1 VNLAR
6 STVLVLEKE
15 LRIELRTHDL
25 THTVL
30 FFVLMV
36 AGLFSF
42 AFEPSA
48 TESRVIL
55 PGLIWIAFFFAGTL
69 MLQLCFVREQVNDTL
84 AALRLAPID
93 PFAIVLGKILA
104 NFGFLAVTEIVF
116 VPVFSLFYNVSIGD
130 VVGRLML
137 VLFLGTFGLAVA
149 GTVFSAMT
157 AQARMRE
164 LLLPLLLLPVLAPV
178 LIAGV
183 EATASLLAPGRVL
196 AREWL
201 TMLGGFDVIFFT
213 ATWLLSGFLIEE

>member
-1 VNLAR
+1 MNLAR
-6 STVLVLEKE
+6 STALVLEKE
-15 LRIELRTHDL
+15 FRIELRTHDL
-25 THTVL
+25 TNTVL

-48 TESRVIL
+48 TESRAIL

-93 PFAIVLGKILA
+93 PFAILLGKILA
-104 NFGFLAVTEIVF
+104 NFAFLAVAEIVF
-116 VPVFSLFYNVSIGD
+116 VPVFSLFYNVSVIA
-130 VVGRLML
+130 VLGRLML

-183 EATASLLAPGRVL
+183 EATAGLLSPAPALG
-196 AREWL
+196 REWL
-201 TMLGGFDVIFFT
+201 TMLCGFDIVFLT
-213 ATWLLSGFLIEE
+213 TTWLLAGFLVEE

>member
-1 VNLAR
+1 MNLAR
-6 STVLVLEKE
+6 SAALVFEKE

-25 THTVL
+25 TQTVL

-48 TESRVIL
+48 AESRAIL

-116 VPVFSLFYNVSIGD
+116 VPVFSLFYNVGIGG

-178 LIAGV
+178 LISGV
-183 EATASLLAPGRVL
+183 EATAGLLGPEHTFGT
-196 AREWL
+196 EWL
-201 TMLGGFDVIFFT
+201 IMLGGFDLIFLT
-213 ATWLLSGFLIEE
+213 ATWLLAGFLVEE

>member
-1 VNLAR
+1 MSLAGGAR
-6 STVLVLEKE
+6 AVLAKE
-15 LRIELRTHDL
+15 LRIELRTRDL
-25 THTVL
+25 TQTIL

-42 AFEPSA
+42 AFEPTA
-48 TESRVIL
+48 VESRRIL
-55 PGLIWIAFFFAGTL
+55 PGLIWLAFFFAGTL
-69 MLQLCFVREQVNDTL
+69 MLQLSFVREQANDTL

-93 PFAIVLGKILA
+93 PFAIVLGKVLA
-104 NFGFLAVTEIVF
+104 NFAFLAVTEVIF
-116 VPVFSLFYNVSIGD
+116 VPVFSLFYNVP
-130 VVGRLML
+130 VAAVMGRLLL

-149 GTVFSAMT
+149 GTVFAAMT

-183 EATASLLAPGRVL
+183 EATAALLQPDPSLP
-196 AREWL
+196 REWL
-201 TMLGGFDVIFFT
+201 ALLGGSDVIFLT

>member
-1 VNLAR
+1 MSLTR
-6 STVLVLEKE
+6 STGAVLAKE
-15 LRIELRTHDL
+15 LKIELRTHDL
-25 THTVL
+25 TNTVL

-42 AFEPSA
+42 AFSP
-48 TESRVIL
+48 TVQESRRIL
-55 PGLIWIAFFFAGTL
+55 PGLIWLAFFFAGTL

-93 PFAIVLGKILA
+93 PSAILFGKILA
-104 NFGFLAVTEIVF
+104 NFLFLVVTEIVF
-116 VPVFSLFYNVSIGD
+116 VPIFSVFYNVNVWPVMGQ
-130 VVGRLML
+130 LLL
-137 VLFLGTFGLAVA
+137 VLFLGTFGLSVV

-183 EATASLLAPGRVL
+183 EATSELLGAHPGIG
-196 AREWL
+196 REWL
-201 TMLGGFDVIFFT
+201 SMLGGFDVIYVT
-213 ATWLLSGFLIEE
+213 ATWLLSGFLVEE

>member
-1 VNLAR
+1 MNLAR
-6 STVLVLEKE
+6 STGLVLEKE

-25 THTVL
+25 TLTVL

-42 AFEPSA
+42 AFDPSA
-48 TESRVIL
+48 TESRAIL

-93 PFAIVLGKILA
+93 PFAILLGKILA

-116 VPVFSLFYNVSIGD
+116 VPVFSLYNVGLGG
-130 VVGRLML
+130 VLGRLML
-137 VLFLGTFGLAVA
+137 VLFLGTFGLAVT

-178 LIAGV
+178 LISGV
-183 EATASLLAPGRVL
+183 EATAALLGPQHAL
-196 AREWL
+196 EREWL
-201 TMLGGFDVIFFT
+201 TMLGGFDLIFLT
-213 ATWLLSGFLIEE
+213 ATWLLAGFLVEE

>member
-1 VNLAR
+1 MNLAR
-6 STVLVLEKE
+6 SAGLVFEKE
-15 LRIELRTHDL
+15 LRLELRTHDL
-25 THTVL
+25 TQTVL

-36 AGLFSF
+36 AGIFSF
-42 AFEPSA
+42 AFEPGVV
-48 TESRVIL
+48 ESQTIL

-93 PFAIVLGKILA
+93 PFAILLGKILA

-116 VPVFSLFYNVSIGD
+116 VPVFCMFYNVGIGD
-130 VVGRLML
+130 FVGRMML
-137 VLFLGTFGLAVA
+137 VLFLGTFGLAVV

-178 LIAGV
+178 LISGV
-183 EATASLLAPGRVL
+183 EATADLMGSGHTLG
-196 AREWL
+196 REWL
-201 TMLGGFDVIFFT
+201 MMLAGFDLIFIT